1 MLPTTCTA
9 MVMGTQQSTKL
20 CGDGNMDNNG
30 NRDGY
35 SNGID
40 NNDNNNNKNHGNDD
54 NDDYVGGSFGSNVD
68 TGGDGEHTTI
78 K

>member
-1 MLPTTCTA
+1 
-9 MVMGTQQSTKL
+9 
-20 CGDGNMDNNG
+20 MDNNG

-40 NNDNNNNKNHGNDD
+40 NNDNNNNKNHVNDD

-68 TGGDGEHTTI
+68 TGGAGEHTTI